1 MFVSTFYYVLY
12 IFTSMVLLYYLWCLA
27 LGHTVLGF
35 WTGLDKD
42 YDFGHGYGFACIC
55 ILVIVETIII

>member
-1 MFVSTFYYVLY
+1 MCIYV
-12 IFTSMVLLYYLWCLA
+12 LA

-35 WTGLDKD
+35 WTGLDKY
-42 YDFGHGYGFACIC
+42 YDFGHGYGFACIW

>member
-1 MFVSTFYYVLY
+1 
-12 IFTSMVLLYYLWCLA
+12 MVLLYDLWYLA

-42 YDFGHGYGFACIC
+42 YDFGHGYGFTCIGV
-55 ILVIVETIII
+55 LVIVETII

>member
-1 MFVSTFYYVLY
+1 
-12 IFTSMVLLYYLWCLA
+12 MVFLYYLWCLA
-27 LGHTVLGF
+27 LGHTVSSF